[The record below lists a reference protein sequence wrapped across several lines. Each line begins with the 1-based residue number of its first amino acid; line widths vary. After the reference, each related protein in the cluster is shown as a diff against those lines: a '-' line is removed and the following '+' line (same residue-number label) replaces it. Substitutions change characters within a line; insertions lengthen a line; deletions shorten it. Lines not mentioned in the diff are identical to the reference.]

1 MHRDVRLDLDSD
13 ALVAAGCAVVDADDP
28 WRAVELYLENGWTD
42 GLPVIPPTEDAVS
55 AMLAR
60 SHRAPG
66 EILGEVPQRDKQM
79 TCLQAAICAVMAGAK
94 PEYFPVIL
102 ATWDVVLDPRFN
114 ANGVM
119 SSSGGPGLTA
129 VVSGAY
135 GRAIG
140 MNSGTG
146 LLGPGNRANATIGR
160 AVRLGAILAL
170 GARLGVLDAS
180 SFSHGGKYTSHFLED
195 DPAPPWEP
203 LRVREG
209 FAQAD
214 TTVTVIAADA
224 PRQLQQSTNGDPAA
238 VLKTFAAC
246 MSDPSHRGA
255 GNNTYYL
262 IVLGPEHADVLR
274 SAGLSP
280 QAIAEHLSEATRLTK
295 ADFARAGILVEEDN
309 LLERAADADGRF
321 TTAAPD
327 HICVTTAGGA
337 GAGWSVVIPC
347 WAPGFATETLTKPV
361 VLLERA

>member
-1 MHRDVRLDLDSD
+1 MHRDVRSELDSD
-13 ALVAAGCAVVDADDP
+13 AMLAAGCALVVVDDP
-28 WRAVELYLENGWTD
+28 LRAIELYLANGWTD
-42 GLPVIPPTEDAVS
+42 GLPVVPPTLDAVS
-55 AMLAR
+55 AMLAP

-66 EILGEVPQRDKQM
+66 DVLGDVPQRDKQM

-129 VVSGAY
+129 VVSGPY
-135 GRAIG
+135 GRTIG

-160 AVRLGAILAL
+160 AVRLGAILSL

-180 SFSHGGKYTSHFLED
+180 TFSHGGKYTSHFLED
-195 DPAPPWEP
+195 DPTPPWEP

-209 FAQAD
+209 FASAD

-224 PRQLQQSTNGDPAA
+224 PRQLQQTNSDPAA
-238 VLKTFAAC
+238 VLKSFAAC

-262 IVLGPEHADVLR
+262 IVLGPEHAEVLR
-274 SAGLSP
+274 GAGLS
-280 QAIAEHLSEATRLTK
+280 QRAIAEHLSEATRLTK
-295 ADFARAGILVEEDN
+295 ADFARAGVVVAEDN
-309 LLERAADADGRF
+309 LLEHAADADGRY
-321 TTAAPD
+321 TTAVPD

-347 WAPGFATETLTKPV
+347 WAPGFATQTLTKPV